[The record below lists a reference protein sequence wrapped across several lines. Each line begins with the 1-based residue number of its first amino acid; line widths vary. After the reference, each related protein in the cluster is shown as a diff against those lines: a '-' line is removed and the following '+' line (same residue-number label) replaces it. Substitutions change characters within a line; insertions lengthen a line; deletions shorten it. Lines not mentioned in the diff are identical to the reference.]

1 MRPPGCGGTWTA
13 VPRLGRGRGQAG
25 GPSGPA
31 SVAATGG
38 IRRSGS
44 SLRRLDDV
52 HRHRLRRRAW
62 HPAPRRSQRGHLYF
76 YHGLPSPWGGPP
88 TMRNWP
94 RSWRVAGRVLACAV
108 ALAAYK
114 KEKVREEVAV
124 IDTNLGRIVFRFYE
138 QDSPKTIAAFKSMV
152 RAGIYDGTQF
162 HRVLPGLSLEG
173 GDPEMREAG
182 PAPAGAVVSL
192 EIEKSELKH

>member
-1 MRPPGCGGTWTA
+1 
-13 VPRLGRGRGQAG
+13 
-25 GPSGPA
+25 
-31 SVAATGG
+31 
-38 IRRSGS
+38 
-44 SLRRLDDV
+44 
-52 HRHRLRRRAW
+52 
-62 HPAPRRSQRGHLYF
+62 
-76 YHGLPSPWGGPP
+76 
-88 TMRNWP
+88 MRNWP

-192 EIEKSELKH
+192 EIEKSELKHHLGTVSMAHPKEDSRSRAEFFICLQEVSYFDGRFTIIGEVISGLKVAEAISNVPRNTKQAPLYPVRIRRV